1 MRRRR
6 REGEPRPVIPLAPLI
21 DCVFLLLAYFVV
33 TSSMERP
40 EGELGFQLPG
50 RAAPGERV
58 SVPEEV
64 VVEVAADGRA
74 GVNGQWLDAP
84 TAARYRQLAE
94 LLARFGEASRV
105 GGEEPVV
112 TIEVAGEARQAAVVK
127 VLDAAAWAGLT
138 EVRFGLDA
146 DGDG

>member
-6 REGEPRPVIPLAPLI
+6 MEDPKPVIPLAPLI

-40 EGELGFQLPG
+40 EGDLGFQLPG
-50 RAAPGERV
+50 QAQPGERV

-64 VVEVAADGRA
+64 AIEVTAAGA
-74 GVNGQWLDAP
+74 PMVNGQALDAP
-84 TAARYRQLAE
+84 EAARFRQLAA
-94 LLARFGEASRV
+94 LLARFGEASRA

-112 TIEVAGEARQAAVVK
+112 TIEVADEARQAAVVK
-127 VLDAAAWAGLT
+127 VLDAVAWAGLR
-138 EVRFGLDA
+138 EVRFGL
-146 DGDG
+146 GEEEP

>member
-6 REGEPRPVIPLAPLI
+6 MEDPKPVIPLAPLI

-40 EGELGFQLPG
+40 EGDLGFSLPG
-50 RAAPGERV
+50 QAKPGERV

-64 VVEVAADGRA
+64 VVEVAADGQA
-74 GVNGQWLDAP
+74 QVNGQVLDP
-84 TAARYRQLAE
+84 PEAARYRQLAA
-94 LLARFGEASRV
+94 LLARFAEASRA

-112 TIEVAGEARQAAVVK
+112 TVEVADDARQAAVVK
-127 VLDAAAWAGLT
+127 VLDAAAWAGLR
-138 EVRFGLDA
+138 EVRFGMGEDER
-146 DGDG
+146 